1 MYKFPIGF
9 ICGLNDAQLDLAADI
24 GLNGVQLWM
33 PDREGKA
40 PRDMKGEK
48 LALSRRML
56 SDRGLEVSALCGDVG
71 SYEDASKNPARNDE
85 FKRIVD
91 IAAGFDTRVVTTHI
105 GKVPAERNC
114 ATYDNMLAACR
125 EVGDYAAAAGVRFAV
140 ETGPETA
147 ESLCAFLDELSNPG
161 AGVNLDPANLIM
173 CSLDDPVKAVYTLR
187 KYIVHTHAKDG
198 RALRKIAPADFYHQF
213 AEGGLEWAATC
224 GCCEE
229 TPLGE
234 GSVRWIPYLKAL
246 RETGYD
252 GYLTIEREVK
262 NGAEDI
268 RMAVRFLR
276 ETMKSL

>member
-71 SYEDASKNPARNDE
+71 SYEDASKNPARIDE

-147 ESLCAFLDELSNPG
+147 ESLCAFLDELNNPG

-173 CSLDDPVKAVYTLR
+173 CSLDDPVQAVYTLR

-198 RALRKIAPADFYHQF
+198 VNLVPPT
-213 AEGGLEWAATC
+213 AEGGAKFK
-224 GCCEE
+224 E
-229 TPLGE
+229 TSFGE
-234 GSVRWIPYLKAL
+234 GGVDYPAYLKAL
-246 RETGYD
+246 DDIGFR
-252 GYLTIEREVK
+252 GYLTIEREIPD
-262 NGAEDI
+262 NASE
-268 RMAVRFLR
+268 VRKAAAFLR
-276 ETMKSL
+276 GIIG